1 MAKKQVQFENFNDG
15 VCALWQLDKTKKPT
29 LLLGNVRFQ
38 ERTVGIKRNFEAEQ
52 AGHTVAKTIT
62 FTDGIGTYK
71 NSAIASGAIAFAQ
84 FRAGQVSTLADSVLG
99 VYPNAGSVTIISK
112 MGQSGALPVLILVIN
127 P

>member
-52 AGHTVAKTIT
+52 AGHTVQKLIRIPRMDFIKPGVFVVIEGQQYTVLQAQNIYDTIPEC
-62 FTDGIGTYK
+62 TDLTLENPTILL
-71 NSAIASGAIAFAQ
+71 NFDESEVGAGGRI
-84 FRAGQVSTLADSVLG
+84 
-99 VYPNAGSVTIISK
+99 
-112 MGQSGALPVLILVIN
+112 
-127 P
+127 